1 MWRKLLFLF
10 VLLGIGACFILTHR
24 DPLMRK
30 LSHGERV
37 NAVVI
42 GCDEVKG
49 ARHADAILFLSYD
62 PHREFMDIMTLPRDT
77 LIPGSPR
84 AHTRLAEIFALA
96 FKQRSSL
103 HDGGRAVSVAL
114 SSSSMLGVNIPFYA
128 VLDYV
133 SFRKI
138 VDLAGG
144 VEVDIVE
151 PMHYDDSW
159 GKLHIHFS
167 TGHYRLAGSATLEY
181 VRYRSSQGDVGRI
194 SRQQSLIRNLARKLA
209 SPRAGFALLR
219 HPGEYASLFKTNMS
233 LFGMLTALYEFK
245 HWDQSRMRFQSL
257 PGKPHPRGWWLMQ
270 PEKVLRAMTL
280 ITLGKILEVQ
290 KSYPSEAI
298 LVEIFNASGKPR
310 LAERLRR
317 KIHGKGFDVVKV
329 GNYGREAH
337 RDKTVVVDRTGNLDK
352 AMAVAKQ
359 IGVSDVLTAI
369 DPSRQVDV
377 TVILGKDMM
386 IEKEG
391 YSP

>member
-1 MWRKLLFLF
+1 MRKLFFFLI
-10 VLLGIGACFILTHR
+10 LLGIGVCLTLTHY
-24 DPLMRK
+24 DPLAGK
-30 LSHGERV
+30 LSRGERV

-62 PHREFMDIMTLPRDT
+62 PHREFLDIMTLPRDT

-84 AHTRLAEIFALA
+84 ARTRLAEIFALA
-96 FKQRSSL
+96 FRQRSSL
-103 HDGGRAVSVAL
+103 HDGALAVSVAL
-114 SSSSMLGVNIPFYA
+114 SSSNMLGVDIPFYA
-128 VLDYV
+128 ALDYAG
-133 SFRKI
+133 FRRL
-138 VDLAGG
+138 VDLVGG

-151 PMHYDDSW
+151 PMNYDDSW

-167 TGHYRLAGSATLEY
+167 TGHYRLFGARMLEY
-181 VRYRSSQGDVGRI
+181 VRYRGSRGDLGRI
-194 SRQQSLIRNLARKLA
+194 GRQQSLIRSLARGLA

-219 HPGEYASLFKTNMS
+219 HPGEYLSLFKTNMS
-233 LFGMLTALYEFK
+233 LFGILTTLYEFK
-245 HWDQSRMRFQSL
+245 HLDQSRMRFQSL

-270 PEKVLRAMTL
+270 PGKVSQAMAV
-280 ITLGKILEVQ
+280 ITRGEILEVP

-298 LVEIFNASGKPR
+298 LVEIFNASGKSR

-317 KIHGKGFDVVKV
+317 KIHGKGYDVVKV
-329 GNYGREAH
+329 GNYGRGAH

-352 AMAVAKQ
+352 AMVVAKQ
-359 IGVSDVLTAI
+359 IGASDVLTAI

-391 YSP
+391 YTP